1 MTLGLQ
7 AALAVLPI
15 LLAGVLLVG
24 FRVPARRAMPAVYVA
39 AVVIAVGAWGVAPIR
54 VIASTIQGLFLTFD
68 LLWIIFGAILLLNT
82 LEESGGVSAI
92 RRSFGALSGDR
103 RVQVIVIA
111 WLFGSFIEGAAGFG
125 TPAAVAAPLL
135 VAMGFPAAAAVVI
148 GMMIQ
153 STAVTF
159 GAAGTPILVGVAGG
173 VGSSAFD
180 ARLAASGIELAQYVN
195 LVATRSAYLHA
206 IAGTLMPTLMVMVM
220 TRFFGARRSWTEG
233 LSVLPLSLFA
243 GLAFTVPYVAAA
255 TLLGPEFPS
264 LLGAPVGLAIVVA
277 VIRRGWLIPADH
289 WDFPPPK
296 NWPRDWVSGME
307 ITAES
312 PLEDKTDGAPRDTT
326 TGAQHDVLTTDPAIS
341 VLRAWLPYA
350 AVGAMLVLTRL
361 PWLPLGDWL
370 RRARFDWEGILGT
383 DITAATTPL
392 YLPGTVLM
400 AAAGFAFFLHRMRG
414 AEMLRAATRS
424 ASVLLSAGFVLVFTV
439 PMVRVYINSGAN
451 SGGYLSMPI
460 ALAEWVATNVGAS
473 WPAFAGVIGALG
485 AFIAGSNTVS
495 NLMFS
500 AFQYGVAERLA
511 LSSALIVALQAVGA
525 AAGNMVAIH
534 NVVAASATVG
544 LLGQEGSTLRKTIV
558 PTLYYLTVLGLLGLL
573 AAYVIGVSDPLLRA
587 VG

>member
-1 MTLGLQ
+1 MSLGFQ

-24 FRVPARRAMPAVYVA
+24 FRVPARKAMPAVYLA
-39 AVVIAVGAWGVAPIR
+39 AVVIAVGPWGVAPVRI
-54 VIASTIQGLFLTFD
+54 VASTIQGLFLTFD

-82 LEESGGVSAI
+82 LEESGGVAAI
-92 RRSFGALSGDR
+92 RRSFGALSSDR
-103 RVQVIVIA
+103 RVQVVIIA

-173 VGSSAFD
+173 VASSAFD
-180 ARLAASGIELAQYVN
+180 ARLAASGIDLGQYVN
-195 LVATRSAYLHA
+195 LVAVRSAYLHA
-206 IAGTLMPTLMVMVM
+206 VAGTLMPTLMVMVM

-233 LSVLPLSLFA
+233 LSVLPLTLFG
-243 GLAFTVPYVAAA
+243 GLAFTIPYVGAA

-264 LLGAPVGLAIVVA
+264 LLGAPIGLAIVVT
-277 VIRRGWLIPADH
+277 VVRRGWLIPADH
-289 WDFPPPK
+289 WDFPSPRD
-296 NWPRDWVSGME
+296 WPSDWVSGME
-307 ITAES
+307 VTGDSRLDDNA
-312 PLEDKTDGAPRDTT
+312 T
-326 TGAQHDVLTTDPAIS
+326 TGKTIGVLS
-341 VLRAWLPYA
+341 AWLPYG
-350 AVGAMLVLTRL
+350 AVAAMLVLTRL
-361 PWLPLGDWL
+361 PGLPLGGWL
-370 RRARFDWEGILGT
+370 RSVRFTWDGILGT

-400 AAAGFAFFLHRMRG
+400 AAAALAFFLHRMRVT
-414 AEMLRAATRS
+414 ELRRAATRS

-451 SGGYLSMPI
+451 SGGYLGMPI

-473 WPAFAGVIGALG
+473 WPAFAGVTGALG

-525 AAGNMVAIH
+525 AAGNMIAIH

-544 LLGQEGSTLRKTIV
+544 LLGQEGSTLRKTIL
-558 PTLYYLTVLGLLGLL
+558 PTLYYLTVIGVLGLL
-573 AAYVIGVSDPLLRA
+573 AAYVLGVSDPLLRA
-587 VG
+587 GG

>member
-1 MTLGLQ
+1 MSLGVQ

-15 LLAGVLLVG
+15 LLAGALLVG
-24 FRVPARRAMPAVYVA
+24 LRVPARRAMPAVYLA
-39 AVVIAVGAWGVAPIR
+39 AVVIAVGAWGVAPVR

-68 LLWIIFGAILLLNT
+68 LLWIIFGAILLLHT
-82 LEESGGVSAI
+82 LEESGGVAAI
-92 RRSFGALSGDR
+92 RRSFDALSGDR

-135 VAMGFPAAAAVVI
+135 VAMGFPAAAAVMI

-173 VGSSAFD
+173 VGSAVFD
-180 ARLAASGIELAQYVN
+180 ARLTASGIELAQYVN
-195 LVATRSAYLHA
+195 LVAIRSAYLHA
-206 IAGTLMPTLMVMVM
+206 IAGTLMPTLMVMMM

-243 GLAFTVPYVAAA
+243 GVAFTIPYVGAA

-264 LLGAPVGLAIVVA
+264 LLGAPVGLAIVVM
-277 VIRRGWLIPADH
+277 VIRRGWLVPADR
-289 WDFPPPK
+289 WDFPPPRD
-296 NWPRDWVSGME
+296 WPRDWVSGLE
-307 ITAES
+307 GTSES
-312 PLEDKTDGAPRDTT
+312 PLGDPVRGARPADPEQPR
-326 TGAQHDVLTTDPAIS
+326 PATIDRDIG
-341 VLRAWLPYA
+341 VFRAWLPYA
-350 AVGAMLVLTRL
+350 AVAAMLVLTRL
-361 PWLPLGDWL
+361 PWLPFGEWV
-370 RRARFDWEGILGT
+370 RRVRIAWEGILGT

-392 YLPGTVLM
+392 YLPGTVLI
-400 AAAGFAFFLHRMRG
+400 AAAGLAFLLHGMRWE
-414 AEMLRAATRS
+414 EMRRAATRS
-424 ASVLLSAGFVLVFTV
+424 ARVLLSAGFVLVFTV
-439 PMVRVYINSGAN
+439 PMVRVYINSGTN
-451 SGGYLSMPI
+451 SGDYLSMPI

-473 WPAFAGVIGALG
+473 WPAFAGVTGALG

-525 AAGNMVAIH
+525 AAGNMIAIH

-544 LLGQEGSTLRKTIV
+544 LLGQEGSTLRKTIL
-558 PTLYYLTVLGLLGLL
+558 PTIYYLTMIGLLGLL
-573 AAYVIGVSDPLLRA
+573 AAYVIGVSDPLLLA
-587 VG
+587 GG

>member
-1 MTLGLQ
+1 MSLGLQ

-24 FRVPARRAMPAVYVA
+24 FRVPARRAMPIVYLA
-39 AVVIAVGAWGVAPIR
+39 AVAIAVGPWGVAPVRI
-54 VIASTIQGLFLTFD
+54 VASTIQGLFLTFD

-82 LEESGGVSAI
+82 LEESRGVAAI

-103 RVQVIVIA
+103 RVQVVIIA

-173 VGSSAFD
+173 VASSAFD
-180 ARLAASGIELAQYVN
+180 ARLAASGIDLGQYVN
-195 LVATRSAYLHA
+195 LVAVRSAYLHA

-233 LSVLPLSLFA
+233 LSVLPLTLFG
-243 GLAFTVPYVAAA
+243 GLAFTIPYVGAAS
-255 TLLGPEFPS
+255 LLGPEFPS

-277 VIRRGWLIPADH
+277 VVRRGWLVPADH
-289 WDFPPPK
+289 WDFPAPGD
-296 NWPRDWVSGME
+296 WPRDWASGME
-307 ITAES
+307 VTAES
-312 PLEDKTDGAPRDTT
+312 PHGSAATDKTIG
-326 TGAQHDVLTTDPAIS
+326 

-350 AVGAMLVLTRL
+350 AVAGMLVLTRL

-370 RRARFDWEGILGT
+370 RSVRFAWDGILGT

-400 AAAGFAFFLHRMRG
+400 TAALLAFFLHNMRA
-414 AEMLRAATRS
+414 AELRRAATRS

-451 SGGYLSMPI
+451 SGGYLGMPI

-473 WPAFAGVIGALG
+473 WPAFAGVTGALG

-544 LLGQEGSTLRKTIV
+544 LLGQEGSTLRKTIL
-558 PTLYYLTVLGLLGLL
+558 PTLYYLTVIGMLGLL
-573 AAYVIGVSDPLLRA
+573 AAYFIGVSDPLLRA
-587 VG
+587 GS